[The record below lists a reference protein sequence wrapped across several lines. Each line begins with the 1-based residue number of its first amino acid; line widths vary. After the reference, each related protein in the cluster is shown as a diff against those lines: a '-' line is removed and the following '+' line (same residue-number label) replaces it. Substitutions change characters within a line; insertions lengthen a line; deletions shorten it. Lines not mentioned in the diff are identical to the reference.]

1 VPDASAPVWRL
12 RTRSLLLDRPILIGV
27 VNVTPDSFSDG
38 GLHTAPAAAIDHG
51 LALAEAGADVVDVG
65 GESTRPGSEGVPA
78 QVERERVLPV
88 ITALAG
94 EGLTV
99 SVDTTKSEVAKAAL
113 DAGAEIVNDVSA
125 GADTDMLA
133 LVARTEAAV
142 VLMHMQGTPR
152 TMQDDPRYRDV
163 VVEVRDFLVDRASV
177 AEKEGVDR
185 SRIVIDPGIGFGKTV
200 DHNLQLLRCLGE
212 LVVTGYPVLV
222 GSSRKAFLGR
232 LTGIVE
238 AADRDQP
245 TAASTALAIAA
256 GAAAVRVHDVRSSRI
271 AADIAWAVSR
281 SRI

>member
-1 VPDASAPVWRL
+1 M
-12 RTRSLLLDRPILIGV
+12 GV

-38 GLHTAPAAAIDHG
+38 GLHTAPNAAIDHG

-78 QVERERVLPV
+78 HLERERVLPV
-88 ITALAG
+88 IAALAG
-94 EGLTV
+94 EGLAV
-99 SVDTTKSEVAKAAL
+99 SVDTTKSEVAVAAL

-125 GADTDMLA
+125 GGDPDMLA
-133 LVARTEAAV
+133 LVARTGAGV

-152 TMQDDPRYRDV
+152 TMQDDPRYGDV
-163 VVEVRDFLVDRASV
+163 VEEVRDFLVDRASV
-177 AEKEGVDR
+177 AEEEGVDR

-200 DHNLQLLRCLGE
+200 DHNLQLLRHLGE

-222 GSSRKAFLGR
+222 GSSRKAFLGK
-232 LTGIVE
+232 LTGILE

-245 TAASTALAIAA
+245 TAASTALAVAA

-271 AADIAWAVSR
+271 SADIAWAVSR